1 MESTSSY
8 FSVIWKRKWIILLTT
23 LVTSLIVAVG
33 TLQMPPTYTAEAL
46 LRLLPYG
53 FDAVDYSEL
62 QYSTRLANS
71 YIQVAESDIVTD
83 RVRQNLGLTEL
94 PDYQL
99 EILNNTDLMRLTVK
113 ANDPVLAQEVAN
125 EMADVLI
132 DQDQV
137 AYQSV
142 GQLAEEIL
150 QDELNSLQA
159 ELDELDA
166 QYRNLVAQVP
176 VPTERIA
183 QLSRQIDEKQSVYD
197 RVLDTYTQAR
207 VSQALQ
213 SNVITIVQR
222 ATVPTEPSGPNLL
235 INLLVGMGAGLVGG
249 VALAFIFER
258 GDDKLYSSKQ
268 AESVTNLTAI
278 GKIPRLERVQ
288 RDRLLN
294 DHSIQSEA
302 FRHLR
307 TQLYSL
313 AKSQGLKTI
322 LLTSAEPEVG
332 KSTVTANLAYY
343 IAQSERDVL
352 VIDADMRRPKLDK
365 LLNVPNDYGLSNVLA
380 GEIPVSEAIVK
391 TDVPHL
397 YVLPSGRSDDN
408 PAELLSGG
416 QIERML
422 DELRDRY
429 SMILLDTPPFL
440 AVADAAILAPMVDG
454 VALVLMLT
462 QSSEEA
468 VIDTREQLA
477 NVNAHLMGVVINRA
491 DEDNSYRKYRYD
503 YRPTERSNHT
513 DMREQPT
520 ALRETRP

>member
-8 FSVIWKRKWIILLTT
+8 FSIIWKRKWIVLLTT
-23 LVTSLIVAVG
+23 LVTGLIVAIG

-53 FDAVDYSEL
+53 FDAVNYSEL

-71 YIQVAESDIVTD
+71 YIQVAESDLVMD

-99 EILNNTDLMRLTVK
+99 EILNNTDLIRLTVK

-125 EMADVLI
+125 EMSDVLI

-150 QDELNSLQA
+150 QEELASLQT
-159 ELDELDA
+159 ELDDLDA
-166 QYRNLVAQVP
+166 QYRELVAQVP

-213 SNVITIVQR
+213 TNVITIVQR

-235 INLLVGMGAGLVGG
+235 INLLVGLGAGLVGG

-268 AESVTNLTAI
+268 AEAVTNLAVI
-278 GKIPRLERVQ
+278 GKIPRFEREQ
-288 RDRLLN
+288 HGQLLN
-294 DHSIQSEA
+294 GHSIQSEA

-307 TQLYSL
+307 TQIYSL
-313 AKSQGLKTI
+313 VNNQNMKT
-322 LLTSAEPEVG
+322 LLMTSAEPEVG
-332 KSTVTANLAYY
+332 KSTVTANLAYS
-343 IAQSERDVL
+343 IAQSDRDVL
-352 VIDADMRRPKLDK
+352 VIDADMRRPKLHK
-365 LLNVPNDYGLSNVLA
+365 LLNIPNDFGLSNVLA
-380 GEIPVSEAIVK
+380 GEIPASEAIVK
-391 TDVPHL
+391 TDTPHL

-408 PAELLSGG
+408 PAELLSSG
-416 QIERML
+416 QMSQLL
-422 DELRDRY
+422 DELRERY
-429 SMILLDTPPFL
+429 AMILFDTPPFL
-440 AVADAAILAPMVDG
+440 AVADAAILAPLVDG

-468 VIDTREQLA
+468 VSDTREQLA
-477 NVNAHLMGVVINRA
+477 NVNAHLVGVIINRA
-491 DEDNSYRKYRYD
+491 DEDNSYRKYRYE
-503 YRPTERSNHT
+503 YGPTEHSNHT
-513 DMREQPT
+513 DVMDVSPV
-520 ALRETRP
+520 RETRP